1 MLIMFIANFLLASL
15 IITIYTVK
23 YFITLDNTIVNSDLG
38 EGALVQCTNNTLY
51 SKVPVEP
58 QRSEHSMLLK

>member
-15 IITIYTVK
+15 IIIIYTVK
-23 YFITLDNTIVNSDLG
+23 YFITLDITIVNSELAG
-38 EGALVQCTNNTLY
+38 EALAQCTNNELY

-58 QRSEHSMLLK
+58 QRSEHSMLLE